1 MPRRLLLATFAVFAL
16 VVLPLRAHEGHEH
29 KILGTVSM
37 AAPDHVMLKDRAGKD
52 YTVHITEQTKVLR
65 GKQLAQVG
73 DIKAGMRAVVTA
85 VTEKVNNVERM
96 RAKTIELAAAAAA
109 K

>member
-1 MPRRLLLATFAVFAL
+1 MSRRRLLAISAVFAL
-16 VVLPLRAHEGHEH
+16 VVLPLRAHPGHEH

-52 YTVHITEQTKVLR
+52 YTVHINEQTKVLR
-65 GKQLAQVG
+65 AKKVVPVG
-73 DIKAGMRAVVTA
+73 DIKAGMRVVVTA
-85 VTEKVNNVERM
+85 LTEKVNDVERM
-96 RAKTIELAAAAAA
+96 RATTIELGAAAPA

>member
-1 MPRRLLLATFAVFAL
+1 MARRRLLAIFAVFAL
-16 VVLPLRAHEGHEH
+16 VVLPLRAHPGHEH

-52 YTVHITEQTKVLR
+52 YTVHINEQTKILR
-65 GKQLAQVG
+65 AKKLVPAG
-73 DIKAGMRAVVTA
+73 DIKAGMRVVVTA

-96 RAKTIELAAAAAA
+96 RASTIELGAAAPA

>member
-1 MPRRLLLATFAVFAL
+1 MSRRRLLAIFAVFAL
-16 VVLPLRAHEGHEH
+16 IVLPLRAHPGHEH

-52 YTVHITEQTKVLR
+52 YTVHISEQTKVMR
-65 GKQLAQVG
+65 AKQPVPVG
-73 DIKAGMRAVVTA
+73 DIKAGMRVVVTA

-96 RAKTIELAAAAAA
+96 RATTIELGAPAPAR
-109 K
+109 

>member
-1 MPRRLLLATFAVFAL
+1 MSRRRLFAIFAVFAL
-16 VVLPLRAHEGHEH
+16 IVLPLRAHPGHEH

-52 YTVHITEQTKVLR
+52 YTVHISEQTKVLR
-65 GKQLAQVG
+65 AKQLVPVR
-73 DIKAGMRAVVTA
+73 DIKAGMRVVVTA

-96 RAKTIELAAAAAA
+96 RATTIELGTAAPA